1 MEGSRKLCD
10 FNIPSFLTYSAS
22 KCFSF
27 QFYCFDFWNPS
38 LIKVVTGCDSSNVAV
53 WELESGN
60 KAIVFS
66 NAHGDEEITCM
77 AFDESYR
84 RLLTGARNGTIKVL
98 KGSKDDLLPLTL
110 ET

>member
-1 MEGSRKLCD
+1 M
-10 FNIPSFLTYSAS
+10 
-22 KCFSF
+22 
-27 QFYCFDFWNPS
+27 
-38 LIKVVTGCDSSNVAV
+38 VTGCDSSNVAV

-77 AFDESYR
+77 AFDDSYR

-98 KGSKDDLLPLTL
+98 RVFRVFRASLTGIIVSVVVCVLSCQLFQKKDLTL
-110 ET
+110 